1 MEGGS
6 FDSLPDDMRTYILD
20 NKTSD
25 FKTLKAHIL
34 FIRAHAQL
42 TLTRIARGM
51 RVRTILARARRLM
64 RGRPLR
70 NIPLS
75 LQR

>member
-1 MEGGS
+1 MDGAS

-20 NKTSD
+20 IKTSE
-25 FKTLKAHIL
+25 FKTLKAHLL
-34 FIRAHAQL
+34 FIKAHAQL
-42 TLTRIARGM
+42 TLTRVARGM
-51 RVRTILARARRLM
+51 RVRTILARARRLL
-64 RGRPLR
+64 RGRPLL

>member
-1 MEGGS
+1 MTMEGGS
-6 FDSLPDDMRTYILD
+6 FDSLPNDLREYVFNINKFMIL
-20 NKTSD
+20 
-25 FKTLKAHIL
+25 
-34 FIRAHAQL
+34 HAQM

-51 RVRTILARARRLM
+51 RVRSILARARRLL